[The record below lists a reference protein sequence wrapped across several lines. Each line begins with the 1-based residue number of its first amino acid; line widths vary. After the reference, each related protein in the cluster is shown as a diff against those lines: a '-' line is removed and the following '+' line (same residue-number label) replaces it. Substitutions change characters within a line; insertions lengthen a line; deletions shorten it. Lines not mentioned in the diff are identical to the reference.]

1 MPIFRY
7 FWRQKCVPCL
17 YSGIYDIWEPITI
30 VIFNK
35 SYKLLYAYQGWGQV
49 HFIKYKYK
57 YKYFHFSFYKYKYKY
72 KYNDFLFIKYK
83 YKYKYIKSSTST
95 STNTLCGKSKYTN

>member
-1 MPIFRY
+1 MICSQIFRGACPRKPPPLR
-7 FWRQKCVPCL
+7 FR
-17 YSGIYDIWEPITI
+17 
-30 VIFNK
+30 
-35 SYKLLYAYQGWGQV
+35 SYTGLIHHQQGWGQV

-95 STNTLCGKSKYTN
+95 STNTLCNKSKYTN